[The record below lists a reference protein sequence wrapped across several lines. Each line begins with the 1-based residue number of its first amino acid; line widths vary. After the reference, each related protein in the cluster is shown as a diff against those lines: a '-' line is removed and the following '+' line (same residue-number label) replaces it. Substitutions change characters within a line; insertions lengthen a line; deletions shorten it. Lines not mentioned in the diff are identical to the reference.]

1 MSPTSSSWTVGSD
14 TGSDADSSPLT
25 DSAWIEFALEIPD
38 LSDFSDL
45 SDLTDSVVDLTD
57 SVLDFTDSDDDA
69 FRDAKH
75 EVLFSQKN

>member
-1 MSPTSSSWTVGSD
+1 M
-14 TGSDADSSPLT
+14 
-25 DSAWIEFALEIPD
+25 IPD